1 MKTIRLLIGILILQL
16 IGCAKEPVPV
26 DPGVAILLSP
36 ANDQTC
42 LDGSSIN
49 DTQSNVDFS
58 WSAATDALSYEVV
71 VTNLLAQSTQ
81 TFTSS
86 TNQTTIALTKAE
98 PYSWIVRSIG
108 EEGSIPTESTQWK
121 FYLAGNATVNYA
133 PFPAELISPRS
144 GANVTPDINNLINLN
159 WTASDVDQDLIRFE
173 VYLDQTDATT
183 LNNEIEYASQE
194 TIVEVE
200 VENNKTYYWKIIAI
214 DANGNQSSSG
224 VYAFRTNYI
233 FIYPIQ
239 KISS

>member
-1 MKTIRLLIGILILQL
+1 M
-16 IGCAKEPVPV
+16 
-26 DPGVAILLSP
+26 
-36 ANDQTC
+36 
-42 LDGSSIN
+42 
-49 DTQSNVDFS
+49 
-58 WSAATDALSYEVV
+58 
-71 VTNLLAQSTQ
+71 
-81 TFTSS
+81 
-86 TNQTTIALTKAE
+86 
-98 PYSWIVRSIG
+98 
-108 EEGSIPTESTQWK
+108 
-121 FYLAGNATVNYA
+121 NYA

-224 VYAFRTNYI
+224 VYAFRTN
-233 FIYPIQ
+233 
-239 KISS
+239 

>member
-194 TIVEVE
+194 TIIEVE

-224 VYAFRTNYI
+224 VYAFRTN
-233 FIYPIQ
+233 
-239 KISS
+239 

>member
-1 MKTIRLLIGILILQL
+1 M
-16 IGCAKEPVPV
+16 
-26 DPGVAILLSP
+26 AILLSP

-86 TNQTTIALTKAE
+86 TNQTTIALTKVE

-183 LNNEIEYASQE
+183 LNNEIEYASKE

-224 VYAFRTNYI
+224 VYAFRTN
-233 FIYPIQ
+233 
-239 KISS
+239 

>member
-1 MKTIRLLIGILILQL
+1 
-16 IGCAKEPVPV
+16 
-26 DPGVAILLSP
+26 
-36 ANDQTC
+36 
-42 LDGSSIN
+42 
-49 DTQSNVDFS
+49 
-58 WSAATDALSYEVV
+58 
-71 VTNLLAQSTQ
+71 
-81 TFTSS
+81 
-86 TNQTTIALTKAE
+86 
-98 PYSWIVRSIG
+98 VRSIG

-224 VYAFRTNYI
+224 VYAFRTN
-233 FIYPIQ
+233 
-239 KISS
+239 

>member
-1 MKTIRLLIGILILQL
+1 MKTIQLLIGILILQL

-86 TNQTTIALTKAE
+86 TNQTTIALPKAE

-224 VYAFRTNYI
+224 VYAFRTN
-233 FIYPIQ
+233 
-239 KISS
+239 